1 MKKLTQCAVATTA
14 ALLLSVVFV
23 SAQERREQDK
33 PKPTQPSSQRTPSD
47 NRVPQPVTQP
57 FHGQAGQ
64 SNGDQQ
70 LAACLI
76 SDNEGE
82 VALAKFALQKSQNA
96 EVKDFAEQ
104 MIQAHGECLKKL
116 SQFAPN
122 SKASQGSDPSAVE
135 IRRDRSATTE
145 DRPANSAQRT
155 KDDSQTK
162 SDRDAKPSTKP
173 DREDNSQAKPDREA
187 NPSTKPNQTPAPAT
201 RGNQTTTVVNQEAMG
216 HVDLIRVKQEIGQL
230 CVETMKKELGE
241 KTGEDFDK
249 CFMGM
254 QVGGHLH
261 MADTLKVMKKYAS
274 PQLRSVLEE
283 GETTTAEHLAHAK
296 QIMKSLEGEKR
307 TEKTAAKE
315 NE

>member
-1 MKKLTQCAVATTA
+1 MKSLTQCAAAATVA
-14 ALLLSVVFV
+14 LLSVVFV

-33 PKPTQPSSQRTPSD
+33 PKSTQPNTQRTPTD
-47 NRVPQPVTQP
+47 KQPTAP
-57 FHGQAGQ
+57 FHGQTGQ
-64 SNGDQQ
+64 NQGDRQ

-82 VALAKFALQKSQNA
+82 VALAKFALQKSQNPD
-96 EVKDFAEQ
+96 VKEFAEQ

-122 SKASQGSDPSAVE
+122 LTISHGTDASVPE
-135 IRRDRSATTE
+135 NRRDRSATTE
-145 DRPANSAQRT
+145 DRSTTEDRPANATQRT
-155 KDDSQTK
+155 KDDPQAK
-162 SDRDAKPSTKP
+162 PDRDAKPSTKQ
-173 DREDNSQAKPDREA
+173 DRDANPPAKPDRDA
-187 NPSTKPNQTPAPAT
+187 NSTTKPNQAPGT
-201 RGNQTTTVVNQEAMG
+201 RGNQTTTVVTQEPTG
-216 HVDLIRVKQEIGQL
+216 HVDLIRVKQEIGRL

-241 KTGEDFDK
+241 KKGADFDK

-261 MADTLKVMKKYAS
+261 MADTLKVMKNYAS

-283 GETTTAEHLAHAK
+283 GEKTTAEHLAHAK

-307 TEKTAAKE
+307 SERTAAKE
-315 NE
+315 DE